1 MAAPSRILVGGLPGV
16 GKTTVLNS
24 VAEQIRSSG
33 MQVELVVFGSV
44 MLEEAKK
51 MGVTD
56 RDQLR
61 FLPVQQQRSLQV
73 KAAKKINSISAD
85 FVLIDT
91 HFVIRT
97 PEGFWPGLPID
108 VLREI
113 NPTHI
118 IMIRA
123 PVQAIISR
131 REQDKA
137 RKRDFEPAEQ
147 IEQELELSRQFMVVA
162 SAETGAPMKV
172 IDNPEGKLD
181 DAISEFLSTIR
192 AKQSVKNY
200 APDGSAGQ

>member
-1 MAAPSRILVGGLPGV
+1 LVAHSRVLVGGLPGV
-16 GKTTVLNS
+16 GKTTVLNM
-24 VAEQIRSSG
+24 VAEQIKSAG
-33 MQVELVVFGSV
+33 MNVQLVVFGSV
-44 MLEEAKK
+44 MMEEAKK
-51 MGVTD
+51 IGVTD

-61 FLPVQQQRSLQV
+61 FLPVPQQRSLQV
-73 KAAKKINSISAD
+73 TAAKKIHSISSD

-108 VLREI
+108 VLKEI

-123 PVQAIISR
+123 PVQSIIFR

-137 RKRDFEPAEQ
+137 RKRDFEPPEQ
-147 IEQELELSRQFMVVA
+147 IEEELELSRQFMVVA

-172 IDNPEGKLD
+172 IDNPEGKLEE
-181 DAISEFLSTIR
+181 AVSEFLSTIR
-192 AKQSVKNY
+192 VKVS
-200 APDGSAGQ
+200 ARADGGRG